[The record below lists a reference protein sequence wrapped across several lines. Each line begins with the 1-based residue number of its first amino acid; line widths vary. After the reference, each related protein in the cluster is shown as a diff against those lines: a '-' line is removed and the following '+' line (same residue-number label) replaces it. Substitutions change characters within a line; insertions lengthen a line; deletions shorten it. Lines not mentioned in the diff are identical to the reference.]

1 MKALI
6 LAAGLG
12 TRLLPYT
19 ETTPKPLFTI
29 GGRPLLDIL
38 IRTLQDAGCRE
49 IMINT
54 HHLHEKIESFIADQ
68 KYTLPVYT
76 RYEPVI
82 LGTGGAIKNVADF
95 WDNEPFMVI
104 NSDIVTDYCLKDVYE
119 FHLNHKHP
127 VTLVLHN
134 DPEFNTVSVD
144 KDNFIT
150 DFFPS
155 ATHLTLNT
163 SHLTLLTSHFSL
175 LTFTGIQVLNPE
187 ILDFIPADV
196 FSTSIDAYKKLMAT
210 GKKIKGFI
218 SPNSF
223 WKDIGTPERYKEIAK
238 EKMTE
243 ELRNKESGVRSQKSA
258 LKSQQMKGDGSD
270 RKWYR
275 ITLSEDIQRSVI
287 MADHGIKNQQGRCEA
302 ESFVRIGSHLYSKG
316 IPVPEIYNYD
326 IFSGLVF
333 MEDLGNL
340 HLQDIV
346 KNTKNTDEIIF
357 FYQSVIDSLIKMSL
371 SGAEGFDTAWT
382 YQSAFYD
389 KELILE
395 RECRYFVDVFL
406 IGYLKK
412 SVSFEDMKDEFIF
425 LADKALEFSVN
436 GFMHRD
442 MQSRNIMAFPNLKC
456 GSDSPYNFYFI
467 DFQSGRIG
475 PLQYDLASLLIDPYV
490 ALPRSVQEQLLEY
503 CIKNLSALIRLDP
516 EKFRICYRYCSVTRN
531 LQMLGAF
538 GYLSKVKGKSF
549 FEQYIPIA
557 LNSLRANLSA
567 IDKDDLAEKLCE

>member
-1 MKALI
+1 MVMKAMI
-6 LAAGLG
+6 LAAGFG

-19 ETTPKPLFTI
+19 KNTPKSLFTI

-38 IRTLQDAGCRE
+38 IRTLQDAGCSG

-54 HHLHEKIESFIADQ
+54 HHLHEKIEYFITAQ
-68 KYTLPVYT
+68 QYTIPVYT

-82 LGTGGAIKNVADF
+82 LGTGGAVKNVADF

-144 KDNFIT
+144 KKKFVT
-150 DFFPS
+150 DFSPS
-155 ATHLTLNT
+155 A
-163 SHLTLLTSHFSL
+163 SHFSL

-187 ILDFIPADV
+187 ILDFIPAGL
-196 FSTSIDAYKKLMAT
+196 FSTSIDAYKKLMAA

-218 SPNSF
+218 SPNSY
-223 WKDIGTPERYKEIAK
+223 WKDIGTPERYKEIAI

-243 ELRNKESGVRSQKSA
+243 EFRSQKSGVRSQKPTVIT
-258 LKSQQMKGDGSD
+258 QQLKGDGSD

-275 ITLSEDIQRSVI
+275 ITLSENIQRSMI
-287 MADHGIKNQQGRCEA
+287 MADHGIKNQQGICEA

-340 HLQDIV
+340 HLQDVI
-346 KNTKNTDEIIF
+346 KNAKDTDEIIF
-357 FYQSVIDSLIKMSL
+357 YYQSVIDLLIKISL
-371 SGAEGFDTAWT
+371 SGAEGFDTAWA

-389 KELILE
+389 KNLILE
-395 RECRYFVDVFL
+395 RECRYFADAFL
-406 IGYLKK
+406 RGYLNRQ
-412 SVSFEDMKDEFIF
+412 VSFEDMKDEFTI

-442 MQSRNIMAFPNLKC
+442 MQSRNIMAVHNLKC
-456 GSDSPYNFYFI
+456 GNDSPYKFYFI

-475 PLQYDLASLLIDPYV
+475 PLQYDLASLLTDPYV

-503 CIKNLSALIRLDP
+503 CIKKLSALIQIDP

-538 GYLSKVKGKSF
+538 GYLSKIKGKSY
-549 FEQYIPIA
+549 FEQYIPTA
-557 LNSLRANLSA
+557 LNSLRENLSA
-567 IDKDDLAEKLCE
+567 IDKSDLTEKLEII